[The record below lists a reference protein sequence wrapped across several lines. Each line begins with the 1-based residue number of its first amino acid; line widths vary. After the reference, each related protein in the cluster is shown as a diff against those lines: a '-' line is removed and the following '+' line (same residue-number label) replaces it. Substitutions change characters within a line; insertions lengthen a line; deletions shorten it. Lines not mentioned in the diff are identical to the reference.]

1 MKSLLKLSKASE
13 PTIPVKVGGRL
24 HDSAIGAIYYAKRK
38 HSQESL
44 ILKTMKLSEQNIWA
58 ITQKNKKTTL
68 RGLKDSNVLFLS
80 ESKREAKRWQSIWC
94 TSELSRPST
103 VLSKVAYIESSE
115 QGRDGA
121 TKIMRLNEFM
131 CESVVGVLAYM
142 FVSPRIPH
150 VISTKDAWIDDATGF
165 VLQEYAGKS
174 MYKNMSDLSLKEFQ
188 SIVLQSLV
196 ALSVCQELIH
206 LKHHDLHL
214 ENVFI
219 NRIKD
224 EVLYGSFTGGD
235 LKAKE
240 RWAYTL
246 CGSKGPVHLE
256 FEHCG
261 ILAKI
266 GDFGLASAT
275 DPVTKTRYERV
286 DYCILDSG
294 EAEWG
299 QWSGSVAGIQSYD
312 AIVFLS
318 KFFLEDESELCPP
331 EHLKWARSVYAAL
344 QTELSVE
351 CSTIGR
357 PLRGRE
363 GNMSVADILGLS
375 IFDEWRPTSE
385 SLKVYETK
393 AAVQALQAPCS
404 VSAIPNLELD

>member
-13 PTIPVKVGGRL
+13 PKVPVTVGGRL
-24 HDSAIGAIYYAKRK
+24 HDSAIGAIYYAKQK
-38 HSQESL
+38 HSKESFV
-44 ILKTMKLSEQNIWA
+44 LKTMKLSEQNIWA
-58 ITQKNKKTTL
+58 ITKKNKKTTL
-68 RGLKDSNVLFLS
+68 RGLKDSNVLFLT

-94 TSELSRPST
+94 TTDLERPDT
-103 VLSKVAYIESSE
+103 VVSKVAYIESTE
-115 QGRDGA
+115 PGRDGA
-121 TKIMRLNEFM
+121 SKIMRLNEFM
-131 CESVVGVLAYM
+131 CESAVGVLAYM

-174 MYKNMSDLSLKEFQ
+174 LYKNMSDLSLKEFQ

-224 EVLYGSFTGGD
+224 ETLYGSFTGTD
-235 LKAKE
+235 LKSKDS
-240 RWAYTL
+240 WSYTL
-246 CGSKGPVHLE
+246 CGSKGPVRVA

-266 GDFGLASAT
+266 GDFGLSSAT

-312 AIVFLS
+312 VIVFLS
-318 KFFLEDESELCPP
+318 KFFLDEESALCPP
-331 EHLKWARSVYAAL
+331 EHLKWVRSLYARL
-344 QTELSVE
+344 RKEIDVE
-351 CSTIGR
+351 CSIIGR

-375 IFDEWRPTSE
+375 MFDEWRTE
-385 SLKVYETK
+385 KDCVKVYETK
-393 AAVQALQAPCS
+393 AAPS
-404 VSAIPNLELD
+404 VSEIPTLDLD